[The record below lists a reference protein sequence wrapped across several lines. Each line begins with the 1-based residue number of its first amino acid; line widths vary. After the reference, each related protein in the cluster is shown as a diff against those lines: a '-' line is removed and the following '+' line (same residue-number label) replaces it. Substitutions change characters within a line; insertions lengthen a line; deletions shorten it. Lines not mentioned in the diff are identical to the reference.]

1 MITQPYQV
9 PSVEFRAIKTPVS
22 LQKIIVQI
30 RLIQVISYLGRV
42 YLFVNSVFVIPTVCF
57 LHIARGLLYKSST
70 DCLIQTVQGE
80 GFMSLYKGFIP
91 TWMRMVNAFH
101 CL

>member
-1 MITQPYQV
+1 MTTQPYQV

-22 LQKIIVQI
+22 LQKVIVHFQ
-30 RLIQVISYLGRV
+30 LIQVISYLGWA
-42 YLFVNSVFVIPTVCF
+42 LFICEFCICNPVCF

-91 TWMRMVNAFH
+91 TWMRMVSAF
-101 CL
+101 